1 MKERHTA
8 GKRSPIMLATPK
20 GGAVPAADA
29 LTPGGAVFGL
39 TCGQF
44 SLLDLVRALLDR
56 TGPADV
62 RISTWS
68 TGICDAEAAKWLI
81 TSGGITRLRLYTD
94 RSFPTRQPTYAAALV
109 GMFGEQSIV
118 CTDVH
123 AKIACISGGD
133 WRIVVRS
140 SMNLNKNPRF
150 EQYDIDDN
158 PAMFDFVS
166 AWLDELDRLAPHG
179 FVFSHAESEI
189 AFRDAL
195 TSGIHADDAV
205 EAMTGAK
212 AAPPKPKKAA
222 KKKPLRVECPIR
234 RMG

>member
-1 MKERHTA
+1 MKERHAA
-8 GKRSPIMLATPK
+8 GRRSPVMLATPK
-20 GGAVPAADA
+20 GGAVSAADA
-29 LTPGGAVFGL
+29 LVPGSSVFGL

-68 TGICDAEAAKWLI
+68 TGIRDAEAAKWLI
-81 TSGGITRLRLYTD
+81 TSGAITRLRLYTD
-94 RSFPTRQPTYAAALV
+94 RSFPARQPAYAAALV
-109 GMFGEQSIV
+109 GMFGEQAIV

-150 EQYDIDDN
+150 EQYDIDDS

-166 AWLDELDRLAPHG
+166 TWLDELDRLAPHG
-179 FVFSHAESEI
+179 FTFSHAESEI

-195 TSGIHADDAV
+195 RSGIPVDDAV
-205 EAMTGAK
+205 EAMTGSK
-212 AAPPKPKKAA
+212 PPQPKAPPKPS
-222 KKKPLRVECPIR
+222 KKKRPVSRFAMR
-234 RMG
+234 